1 MSVATKSR
9 NLKPFVLLQASSFV
23 NLVSGS
29 MTFMLLPWIA
39 IQLTGSATSAGL
51 LITLTSIPGLLLS
64 PIVGGFIDKYGRRR
78 VAFISEVGSSLLN
91 LGLAVIALVA
101 GLDLGSLIVVAILK
115 TIVGAG
121 IMSARKSLVPDA
133 AAAGGMTLERANS
146 IHESVAAAG
155 FATGPAIA
163 SILISVIGAFNSFF
177 VVAALGAVAA
187 ILTLLIRVV
196 EQRDAHDD
204 DEGRNWVNYSVQ
216 GFKIVFQTPAI
227 LTIMSAF
234 LVLAMI
240 YLPTEMV
247 VLPAWYNSIKEPT
260 GLGFLLSIMAISTTV
275 GSLLFER
282 VAKVLSFANILRVAI
297 LGVSAGMLPMSFLPP
312 QWAML
317 SFGVVLGLAWG
328 PLPVLLNTVIQR
340 LIPANKRGRVFSL
353 EMVLWTAGPM
363 ISMTFAGMA
372 VDAFGVRVVYPALAL
387 LVIGASVI
395 VSTRKSLADLNRA
408 EAVEAAEAVE
418 PAESTESK

>member
-1 MSVATKSR
+1 MSQR
-9 NLKPFVLLQASSFV
+9 NLRPFVLLQAASFV
-23 NLVSGS
+23 SLVSGS
-29 MTFMLLPWIA
+29 MTFMLMPWIA
-39 IQLTGSATSAGL
+39 IQLTGSAVNAGL
-51 LITLTSIPGLLLS
+51 MVTITSIPGLILS
-64 PIVGGFIDKYGRRR
+64 PVMGGFIDRYGRRR
-78 VAFISEVGSSLLN
+78 VAILSELGSAVMN
-91 LGLAVIALVA
+91 LVIAVLAAVIGLSLPAL
-101 GLDLGSLIVVAILK
+101 IAIAIIK
-115 TIVGAG
+115 TIVGSG
-121 IMSARKSLVPDA
+121 VMSARKSLVPDA
-133 AAAGGMTLERANS
+133 AAVGNLTLERANS

-163 SILISVIGAFNSFF
+163 SILVSSIGAFNTFY
-177 VVAALGAVAA
+177 VVAALGAVAVL
-187 ILTLLIRVV
+187 ITLAIRVH
-196 EQRDAHDD
+196 EQHEARDAE
-204 DEGRNWVNYSVQ
+204 DEGRNWLSYSIQ
-216 GFKIVFQTPAI
+216 GFKVVFETPAI

-247 VLPAWYNSIKEPT
+247 VLPSWYQSIKQPS
-260 GLGFLLSIMAISTTV
+260 GLGFLLSVMAISTTV

-297 LGVSAGMLPMSFLPP
+297 LGVSIGMLPMSLLPA

-317 SFGVVLGLAWG
+317 AFGVVLGLAWG

-353 EMVLWTAGPM
+353 EMTLWTAGPM

-372 VDAFGVRVVYPALAL
+372 VDAFGVRVVYPALAV
-387 LVIGASVI
+387 LVLIASVI

-408 EAVEAAEAVE
+408 ELAD
-418 PAESTESK
+418 

>member
-1 MSVATKSR
+1 MSQR
-9 NLKPFVLLQASSFV
+9 NLRPFVLLQAASFV
-23 NLVSGS
+23 SLVSGS
-29 MTFMLLPWIA
+29 MTFMLMPWIA
-39 IQLTGSATSAGL
+39 IQLTGSAVNAGL
-51 LITLTSIPGLLLS
+51 MVTITSIPGLILS
-64 PIVGGFIDKYGRRR
+64 PVMGGFIDRYGRRR
-78 VAFISEVGSSLLN
+78 VAILSELGSAVMN
-91 LGLAVIALVA
+91 LVIAVLAAVIGLSLPAL
-101 GLDLGSLIVVAILK
+101 IAIAIIK
-115 TIVGAG
+115 TIVGSG
-121 IMSARKSLVPDA
+121 VMSARKSLVPDA
-133 AAAGGMTLERANS
+133 AAVGNLTLERANS

-163 SILISVIGAFNSFF
+163 SILVSSIGAFNTFY
-177 VVAALGAVAA
+177 VVAALGAVAVL
-187 ILTLLIRVV
+187 ITLAIRVH
-196 EQRDAHDD
+196 EQHEARDAE
-204 DEGRNWVNYSVQ
+204 DEGRNWLSYSIQ
-216 GFKIVFQTPAI
+216 GFKVVFETPAI

-247 VLPAWYNSIKEPT
+247 VLPSWYQSIKQPS
-260 GLGFLLSIMAISTTV
+260 GLGFLLSVMAISTTV

-297 LGVSAGMLPMSFLPP
+297 LGVSIGMLPMSLLPA

-317 SFGVVLGLAWG
+317 AFGVVLGLAWG

-353 EMVLWTAGPM
+353 EMTLWTAGPM

-372 VDAFGVRVVYPALAL
+372 VDAFGVRVVYPALAV
-387 LVIGASVI
+387 LVLIASVI

-408 EAVEAAEAVE
+408 ELVD
-418 PAESTESK
+418 

>member
-1 MSVATKSR
+1 VIA
-9 NLKPFVLLQASSFV
+9 VLAAVIGLS
-23 NLVSGS
+23 
-29 MTFMLLPWIA
+29 LPALIA
-39 IQLTGSATSAGL
+39 I
-51 LITLTSIPGLLLS
+51 
-64 PIVGGFIDKYGRRR
+64 
-78 VAFISEVGSSLLN
+78 
-91 LGLAVIALVA
+91 
-101 GLDLGSLIVVAILK
+101 AIIK
-115 TIVGAG
+115 TIVGSG
-121 IMSARKSLVPDA
+121 VMSARKSLVPDA
-133 AAAGGMTLERANS
+133 AAVGNLTLERANS

-163 SILISVIGAFNSFF
+163 SILVSSIGAFNTFY
-177 VVAALGAVAA
+177 VVAALGAVAVL
-187 ILTLLIRVV
+187 ITLAIRVH
-196 EQRDAHDD
+196 EQHEARDAE
-204 DEGRNWVNYSVQ
+204 DEGRNWLSYSIQ
-216 GFKIVFQTPAI
+216 GFKVVFETPAI

-247 VLPAWYNSIKEPT
+247 VLPSWYQSIKQPS
-260 GLGFLLSIMAISTTV
+260 GLGFLLSVMAISTTV

-297 LGVSAGMLPMSFLPP
+297 LGVSIGMLPMSLLPA

-317 SFGVVLGLAWG
+317 AFGVVLGLAWG

-353 EMVLWTAGPM
+353 EMTLWTAGPM

-372 VDAFGVRVVYPALAL
+372 VDAFGVRVVYPALAV
-387 LVIGASVI
+387 LVLIASVI

-408 EAVEAAEAVE
+408 ELVD
-418 PAESTESK
+418 

>member
-1 MSVATKSR
+1 MSQR
-9 NLKPFVLLQASSFV
+9 NLRPFVLLQAASFV
-23 NLVSGS
+23 SLVSGS
-29 MTFMLLPWIA
+29 MTFMLMPWIA
-39 IQLTGSATSAGL
+39 IQLTGSAVNAGL
-51 LITLTSIPGLLLS
+51 MVTITSIPGLILS
-64 PIVGGFIDKYGRRR
+64 PVMGGFIDRYGRRR
-78 VAFISEVGSSLLN
+78 VAILSELGSAVMN
-91 LGLAVIALVA
+91 LVIAVLAAVIGLSLPAL
-101 GLDLGSLIVVAILK
+101 IAIAIIK
-115 TIVGAG
+115 TIVGSG
-121 IMSARKSLVPDA
+121 VMSARKSLVPDA
-133 AAAGGMTLERANS
+133 AAVGNLTLERANS

-163 SILISVIGAFNSFF
+163 SILVSSIGAFNTFY
-177 VVAALGAVAA
+177 VVAALGAVAVL
-187 ILTLLIRVV
+187 ITLAIRVH
-196 EQRDAHDD
+196 EQHEARDAE
-204 DEGRNWVNYSVQ
+204 DEGRNWLSYSIQ
-216 GFKIVFQTPAI
+216 GFKVVFETPAI

-247 VLPAWYNSIKEPT
+247 VLPSWYQSIKQPS
-260 GLGFLLSIMAISTTV
+260 GLGFLLSVMAISTTV

-297 LGVSAGMLPMSFLPP
+297 LGVSIGMLPMSLLPA

-317 SFGVVLGLAWG
+317 AFGVVLGLAWG

-353 EMVLWTAGPM
+353 EMTLWTAGPM

-372 VDAFGVRVVYPALAL
+372 VDAFGVRVVYPALAA
-387 LVIGASVI
+387 LVLIASVI

-408 EAVEAAEAVE
+408 ELVD
-418 PAESTESK
+418 

>member
-1 MSVATKSR
+1 MSQR
-9 NLKPFVLLQASSFV
+9 NLRPFVLLQAASFV
-23 NLVSGS
+23 SLVSGS
-29 MTFMLLPWIA
+29 MTFMLMPWIA
-39 IQLTGSATSAGL
+39 IQLTGSAVNAGL
-51 LITLTSIPGLLLS
+51 MVTITSIPGLILS
-64 PIVGGFIDKYGRRR
+64 PVMGGFIDRYGRRR
-78 VAFISEVGSSLLN
+78 VAILSELGSAVMN
-91 LGLAVIALVA
+91 LVIAVLAAVIGLSLPAL
-101 GLDLGSLIVVAILK
+101 IAIAIIK
-115 TIVGAG
+115 TIVGSG
-121 IMSARKSLVPDA
+121 VMSARKSLVPDA
-133 AAAGGMTLERANS
+133 AAVGNLTLERANS

-163 SILISVIGAFNSFF
+163 SILVSSIGAFNTFY
-177 VVAALGAVAA
+177 VVAALGAVAVL
-187 ILTLLIRVV
+187 ITLAIRVH
-196 EQRDAHDD
+196 EQHEAHDAE
-204 DEGRNWVNYSVQ
+204 DEGRNWLSYSIQ
-216 GFKIVFQTPAI
+216 GFKVVFETPAI

-247 VLPAWYNSIKEPT
+247 VLPSWYQSIKQPS
-260 GLGFLLSIMAISTTV
+260 GLGFLLSVMAISTTV

-297 LGVSAGMLPMSFLPP
+297 LGVSIGMLPMSLLPA

-317 SFGVVLGLAWG
+317 AFGVVLGLAWG

-353 EMVLWTAGPM
+353 EMTLWTAGPM

-372 VDAFGVRVVYPALAL
+372 VDAFGVRVVYPALAV
-387 LVIGASVI
+387 LVLIASVI

-408 EAVEAAEAVE
+408 ELVD
-418 PAESTESK
+418 

>member
-1 MSVATKSR
+1 MSQR
-9 NLKPFVLLQASSFV
+9 NLRPFVLLQAASFV
-23 NLVSGS
+23 SLVSGS
-29 MTFMLLPWIA
+29 MTFMLMPWIA
-39 IQLTGSATSAGL
+39 IQLTGSAVNAGL
-51 LITLTSIPGLLLS
+51 MVTITSIPGLILS
-64 PIVGGFIDKYGRRR
+64 PVMGGFIDRYGRRR
-78 VAFISEVGSSLLN
+78 VAILSELGSAVMN
-91 LGLAVIALVA
+91 LVIAVLA
-101 GLDLGSLIVVAILK
+101 AMIGLSLPALIAIAIIK
-115 TIVGAG
+115 TIVGSG
-121 IMSARKSLVPDA
+121 VMSARKSLVPDA
-133 AAAGGMTLERANS
+133 AAVGNLTLERANS

-163 SILISVIGAFNSFF
+163 SILVSSIGAFNTFY
-177 VVAALGAVAA
+177 VVAALGAVAVL
-187 ILTLLIRVV
+187 ITLAIRVH
-196 EQRDAHDD
+196 EHHEARDAE
-204 DEGRNWVNYSVQ
+204 DEGRNWLSYSIQ
-216 GFKIVFQTPAI
+216 GFKVVFETPAI

-247 VLPAWYNSIKEPT
+247 VLPSWYQSIKQPS
-260 GLGFLLSIMAISTTV
+260 GLGFLLSVMAISTTV

-297 LGVSAGMLPMSFLPP
+297 LGVSIGMLPMSLLPA

-317 SFGVVLGLAWG
+317 AFGVVLGLAWG

-353 EMVLWTAGPM
+353 EMTLWTAGPM

-372 VDAFGVRVVYPALAL
+372 VDAFGVRVVYPALAV
-387 LVIGASVI
+387 LVLIASVI

-408 EAVEAAEAVE
+408 ELVD
-418 PAESTESK
+418 

>member
-1 MSVATKSR
+1 MSQR
-9 NLKPFVLLQASSFV
+9 NLRPFVLLQAASFV
-23 NLVSGS
+23 SLVSGS
-29 MTFMLLPWIA
+29 MTFMLMPWIA
-39 IQLTGSATSAGL
+39 IQLTGSAVNAGL
-51 LITLTSIPGLLLS
+51 MVTITSIPGLILS
-64 PIVGGFIDKYGRRR
+64 PVMGGFIDRYGRRR
-78 VAFISEVGSSLLN
+78 VAILSELGSAVMN
-91 LGLAVIALVA
+91 LVIAVLA
-101 GLDLGSLIVVAILK
+101 AMIGLSLPALIAIAIIK
-115 TIVGAG
+115 TIVGSG
-121 IMSARKSLVPDA
+121 VMSARKSLVPDA
-133 AAAGGMTLERANS
+133 AAVGNLTLERANS

-163 SILISVIGAFNSFF
+163 SIMVSSIGAFNTFY
-177 VVAALGAVAA
+177 VVAALGAVAVL
-187 ILTLLIRVV
+187 ITLAIRVH
-196 EQRDAHDD
+196 EHHEARDAE
-204 DEGRNWVNYSVQ
+204 DEGRNWLSYSIQ
-216 GFKIVFQTPAI
+216 GFKVVFETPAI

-247 VLPAWYNSIKEPT
+247 VLPSWYQSIKQPS
-260 GLGFLLSIMAISTTV
+260 GLGFLLSVMAISTTV

-297 LGVSAGMLPMSFLPP
+297 LGVSIGMLPMSLLPA

-317 SFGVVLGLAWG
+317 AFGVVLGLAWG

-353 EMVLWTAGPM
+353 EMTLWTAGPM

-372 VDAFGVRVVYPALAL
+372 VDAFGVRVVYPALAV
-387 LVIGASVI
+387 LVLIASVI

-408 EAVEAAEAVE
+408 ELVD
-418 PAESTESK
+418 

>member
-1 MSVATKSR
+1 MNNR
-9 NLKPFVLLQASSFV
+9 NLKPFVLLQAASFV
-23 NLVSGS
+23 SLVSGS
-29 MTFMLLPWIA
+29 MTFMLMPWIA
-39 IQLTGSATSAGL
+39 IQLTGSAVNAGL
-51 LITLTSIPGLLLS
+51 MVTITSIPGLILS
-64 PIVGGFIDKYGRRR
+64 PVMGGFIDRYGRRR
-78 VAFISEVGSSLLN
+78 VAILSELGSAVMN
-91 LGLAVIALVA
+91 LVIAVLA
-101 GLDLGSLIVVAILK
+101 AAFGLSLPALIAVAIIK
-115 TIVGAG
+115 TIVGSG
-121 IMSARKSLVPDA
+121 VMSARKSLVPDA
-133 AAAGGMTLERANS
+133 AAAGNLTLERANS
-146 IHESVAAAG
+146 IHESVTAAG

-163 SILISVIGAFNSFF
+163 SILVSVIGAFNTFY
-177 VVAALGAVAA
+177 VVAALGAVAVLITMA
-187 ILTLLIRVV
+187 IRVT
-196 EQRDAHDD
+196 EQHEAHDAE
-204 DEGRNWVNYSVQ
+204 DEGRNWLSYSIQ
-216 GFKIVFQTPAI
+216 GFKVVFETPAI

-247 VLPAWYNSIKEPT
+247 VLPSWYQSINQPS

-297 LGVSAGMLPMSFLPP
+297 LGVSLGMLPMSLLPA

-317 SFGVVLGLAWG
+317 AFGVILGLAWG

-353 EMVLWTAGPM
+353 EMTLWTAGPM

-372 VDAFGVRVVYPALAL
+372 VDALGVRVVYPALAV
-387 LVIGASVI
+387 LVLVASVV

-408 EAVEAAEAVE
+408 EIVD
-418 PAESTESK
+418 

>member
-1 MSVATKSR
+1 MSQR
-9 NLKPFVLLQASSFV
+9 NLRPFVLLQAASFV
-23 NLVSGS
+23 SLVSGS
-29 MTFMLLPWIA
+29 MTFMLMPWIA
-39 IQLTGSATSAGL
+39 IQLTGSAVNAGL
-51 LITLTSIPGLLLS
+51 MVTITSIPGLILS
-64 PIVGGFIDKYGRRR
+64 PVMGGFIDRYGRRR
-78 VAFISEVGSSLLN
+78 VAILSELGSAVMN
-91 LGLAVIALVA
+91 LVIAVLA
-101 GLDLGSLIVVAILK
+101 AMIGLSLPALIAIAIIK
-115 TIVGAG
+115 TIVGSG
-121 IMSARKSLVPDA
+121 VMSARKSLVPDA
-133 AAAGGMTLERANS
+133 AAVGNLTLERANS

-163 SILISVIGAFNSFF
+163 SILVSSIGAFNTFY
-177 VVAALGAVAA
+177 VVAALGAVAVL
-187 ILTLLIRVV
+187 ITLAIRVH
-196 EQRDAHDD
+196 EQHEARDAE
-204 DEGRNWVNYSVQ
+204 DEGRNWLSYSIQ
-216 GFKIVFQTPAI
+216 GFKVVFETPAI

-247 VLPAWYNSIKEPT
+247 VLPSWYQSIKQPS
-260 GLGFLLSIMAISTTV
+260 GLGFLLSVMAISTTV

-297 LGVSAGMLPMSFLPP
+297 LGVSIGMLPMSLLPA

-317 SFGVVLGLAWG
+317 AFGVVLGLAWG

-353 EMVLWTAGPM
+353 EMTLWTAGPM

-372 VDAFGVRVVYPALAL
+372 VDAFGVRVVYPALAV
-387 LVIGASVI
+387 LVLIASVI

-408 EAVEAAEAVE
+408 ELVD
-418 PAESTESK
+418 

>member
-1 MSVATKSR
+1 MSQR
-9 NLKPFVLLQASSFV
+9 NLRPFVLLQAASFV
-23 NLVSGS
+23 SLVSGS
-29 MTFMLLPWIA
+29 MTFMLMPWIA
-39 IQLTGSATSAGL
+39 IQLTGSAVNAGL
-51 LITLTSIPGLLLS
+51 MVTITSIPGLILS
-64 PIVGGFIDKYGRRR
+64 PVMGGFIDRYGRRR
-78 VAFISEVGSSLLN
+78 VAILSELGSAVMN
-91 LGLAVIALVA
+91 LVIAVLAAVIGLSLPAL
-101 GLDLGSLIVVAILK
+101 IAIAIIK
-115 TIVGAG
+115 TIVGSG
-121 IMSARKSLVPDA
+121 VMSARKSLVPDA
-133 AAAGGMTLERANS
+133 AAVGNLTLERANS

-163 SILISVIGAFNSFF
+163 SILVSSIGAFNTFY
-177 VVAALGAVAA
+177 VVAALGAVAVL
-187 ILTLLIRVV
+187 ITLAIRVH
-196 EQRDAHDD
+196 EHHEARDAE
-204 DEGRNWVNYSVQ
+204 DEGRNWLSYSIQ
-216 GFKIVFQTPAI
+216 GFKVVFETPAI

-247 VLPAWYNSIKEPT
+247 VLPSWYQSIKQPS
-260 GLGFLLSIMAISTTV
+260 GLGFLLSVMAISTTV

-297 LGVSAGMLPMSFLPP
+297 LGVSIGMLPMSLLPA

-317 SFGVVLGLAWG
+317 AFGVVLGLAWG

-353 EMVLWTAGPM
+353 EMTLWTAGPM

-372 VDAFGVRVVYPALAL
+372 VDAFGVRVVYPALAA
-387 LVIGASVI
+387 LVLIASVI

-408 EAVEAAEAVE
+408 ELVD
-418 PAESTESK
+418 

>member
-1 MSVATKSR
+1 MSQR
-9 NLKPFVLLQASSFV
+9 NLRPFVLLQAASFV
-23 NLVSGS
+23 SLVSGS
-29 MTFMLLPWIA
+29 MTFMLMPWIA
-39 IQLTGSATSAGL
+39 IQLTGSAVNAGL
-51 LITLTSIPGLLLS
+51 MVTITSIPGLILS
-64 PIVGGFIDKYGRRR
+64 PVMGGFIDRYGRRR
-78 VAFISEVGSSLLN
+78 VAILSELGSAVMN
-91 LGLAVIALVA
+91 LVIAVLAAVIGLSLPAL
-101 GLDLGSLIVVAILK
+101 IAIAIIK
-115 TIVGAG
+115 TIVGSG
-121 IMSARKSLVPDA
+121 VMSARKSLVPDA
-133 AAAGGMTLERANS
+133 AAVGNLTLERANS

-163 SILISVIGAFNSFF
+163 SILVSSIGAFNTFY
-177 VVAALGAVAA
+177 VVAALGAVAVL
-187 ILTLLIRVV
+187 ITLAIRVH
-196 EQRDAHDD
+196 EQHEARDAE
-204 DEGRNWVNYSVQ
+204 DEGRNWLSYSIQ
-216 GFKIVFQTPAI
+216 GFKVVFENPAI

-247 VLPAWYNSIKEPT
+247 VLPSWYQSIKQPS
-260 GLGFLLSIMAISTTV
+260 GLGFLLSVMAISTTV

-297 LGVSAGMLPMSFLPP
+297 LGVSIGMLPMSLLPA

-317 SFGVVLGLAWG
+317 AFGVVLGLAWG

-353 EMVLWTAGPM
+353 EMTLWTAGPM

-372 VDAFGVRVVYPALAL
+372 VDAFGVRVVYPALAV
-387 LVIGASVI
+387 LVLIASVI

-408 EAVEAAEAVE
+408 ELAD
-418 PAESTESK
+418 